1 MLPCKEIGSVL
12 GVLLKET
19 WAGGLKPL
27 YKELHQHQ
35 GASDLE
41 EQLHFKRS
49 VPVVKVSAP

>member
-1 MLPCKEIGSVL
+1 
-12 GVLLKET
+12 
-19 WAGGLKPL
+19 L